1 MQLKNRFFSAS
12 LLSLILITAITMPGL
27 SQHVELTPFIG
38 YETGAKM
45 STSAG
50 YLHVE
55 DGMNY
60 GGALSIGMDA
70 ATQFEFSYNHMRSA
84 LYLDEGPYNTDLTD
98 VDVDYFMFGGVRE
111 IIPDTKATPF
121 TSLALGWVNY
131 RSLNEAY
138 DNENV
143 FAMDL
148 AAGVKIKASERIGI
162 RLQARLHLPMYFNGV
177 YFGAGTGGASMG
189 VSSLVVMVQ
198 GDFTGSIYFVLR

>member
-1 MQLKNRFFSAS
+1 MQLRNRFASAGF
-12 LLSLILITAITMPGL
+12 LLLLTVLTVPVL

-50 YLHVE
+50 YLHAD
-55 DGMNY
+55 DGMNF
-60 GGALSIGMDA
+60 GGALSVGPSS
-70 ATQFEFSYNHMRSA
+70 ATQFEFSYNHMRSS
-84 LYLDEGPYNTDLTD
+84 LYLDEGPFDTDISD
-98 VDVDYFMFGGVRE
+98 VDIDYYMFGGVRE

-121 TSLALGWVNY
+121 TSLAIGWVNY
-131 RSLNEAY
+131 RTLSEAY
-138 DNENV
+138 DNEQKFV
-143 FAMDL
+143 MDL

-189 VSSLVVMVQ
+189 VSSLVIMVQ
-198 GDFTGSIYFVLR
+198 GDFTGSIYFVLK